1 MIYTVTLNPSLDYII
16 SAGEIDFD
24 DINRTT
30 AEEMRF
36 GGKGLN
42 VSAVLA
48 ELGVQ
53 STALGF
59 KAGFTGEK
67 LEALLKESGIN
78 ADLLELNE
86 GETRINVKIRADR
99 ELDFNARGAELSP
112 ADMARLN
119 EKLSALEEG
128 DVLILSGNAPRGAGD
143 TAYADIL
150 KAIEGRGVLT
160 FVDASGELLL
170 NSLSAQPFLIKP
182 NEKELGELFGVEIND
197 AEKAA
202 EYAKR
207 LQERGAQNVLVSLGD
222 KGAVLVCKSGEVYK
236 IGAVKGK
243 LVSSTGC
250 GDSML
255 AGFVAGFLQTGDYAS
270 ALRLGT
276 ACAAAT
282 AFSTGLCTAEEINK
296 MLTLINENNI

>member
-1 MIYTVTLNPSLDYII
+1 MIYTVTINPSLDYII
-16 SAGEIDFD
+16 SAGEISFD

-48 ELGVQ
+48 ELGVR

-59 KAGFTGEK
+59 KAGFTGAK
-67 LEALLKESGIN
+67 LQSLLDESGI
-78 ADLLELNE
+78 DSDFIELAA

-99 ELDFNARGAELSP
+99 ELDFNARGTEITD
-112 ADMARLN
+112 ADMQRLCD
-119 EKLSALEEG
+119 KLSAPEEG
-128 DVLILSGNAPRGAGD
+128 DLLILSGNVPKGAGS
-143 TAYADIL
+143 TVYADIL
-150 KAIEGRGVLT
+150 KSLSGRGVLT
-160 FVDASGELLL
+160 FVDASGDLLL
-170 NSLSAQPFLIKP
+170 NSLAAQPFLIKP
-182 NEKELGELFGVEIND
+182 NEKELGELFGVEIGGVED
-197 AEKAA
+197 AA

-207 LQERGAQNVLVSLGD
+207 LQQKGAQNVLVSLGE
-222 KGAVLVCKSGEVYK
+222 KGAVLVCKDGEILK
-236 IGAVKGK
+236 IGAVKGN
-243 LVSSTGC
+243 LISSTGC

-255 AGFVAGFLQTGDYAS
+255 AGFVAGFMQTGDYFS

-282 AFSTGLCTAEEINK
+282 AFSTGLGTAAEINQ
-296 MLTLINENNI
+296 MLSIINENNI